1 MSSGKVPRSGGRR
14 ALGSDRDVPAPPRAH
29 RGPAFLWPRRRSVTA
44 TCWALGYPA
53 ADRLAGARGGSG
65 SDIRWLPASLGAP
78 EQVWWMDGQEES
90 TWGREVSHE
99 PGRAAPR

>member
-1 MSSGKVPRSGGRR
+1 MEEDGPLDLTGMS
-14 ALGSDRDVPAPPRAH
+14 L
-29 RGPAFLWPRRRSVTA
+29 RGPARIGAPPSSGPRRRSVTA

-65 SDIRWLPASLGAP
+65 SDIPWLPASLGAP

-90 TWGREVSHE
+90 TWRREVSHE
-99 PGRAAPR
+99 PGRATPR

>member
-1 MSSGKVPRSGGRR
+1 M
-14 ALGSDRDVPAPPRAH
+14 
-29 RGPAFLWPRRRSVTA
+29 TA

-65 SDIRWLPASLGAP
+65 QDIRWLPASLGAP

-90 TWGREVSHE
+90 TWRREVSHE
-99 PGRAAPR
+99 PGEGNSTVTPGAWSVVRAEMTQTLLRTPTHDPIQPGVQKQL